1 MRGEDW
7 FTLVE
12 WHHSSDGERLAK
24 AALDAIFK
32 DSAQGV
38 AKDLALES
46 RLEGI
51 EETLW
56 SAQDLWFGGV
66 ILEDFLKSLQQ
77 EERDAFCVRLMETN
91 SFRFDQSS
99 GRVHPGRTD
108 LRRCTEAM
116 LIGEEDPLPLTWILE
131 LIRKTGFHPN
141 LERYDLLRR
150 RSMWRTQYDFP
161 DEMILWRE

>member
-1 MRGEDW
+1 
-7 FTLVE
+7 
-12 WHHSSDGERLAK
+12 
-24 AALDAIFK
+24 
-32 DSAQGV
+32 
-38 AKDLALES
+38 
-46 RLEGI
+46 LEGI
-51 EETLW
+51 EETLE
-56 SAQDLWFGGV
+56 AAPDLWFGGV
-66 ILEDFLKSLQQ
+66 ELEQFLEALCQ
-77 EERDAFCVRLMETN
+77 EEREVFCVRLMETN
-91 SFRFDQSS
+91 RFRLNQSS

-150 RSMWRTQYDFP
+150 RSKWRTRYDFP